1 LHLKNSVVAAG
12 LAAFFIV
19 GASPLDRR
27 PPQLAMH
34 DAQMKARAAQL
45 RQRWMAR
52 HPGEDAGGP
61 PTITAGEVL
70 SASVNVQVAPAAPTL
85 QYSFTTGISGFSYAG
100 FEFAG
105 PNGNQTYLSY
115 DQGFEGNTHGTH
127 VVRYPNCGTSCFY
140 YEPGTYTLTYAY
152 IVDNAGNETD
162 YEGSQLASIF
172 TKTSFTLINKG
183 KPDITAPTIVSG
195 KILTPTVSLSAT
207 RPYFEAQLAVSDDIS
222 GVDVADLVVTGPNG
236 DEYYVYSYP
245 SSPITKTAN
254 MQVFLDFSFA
264 PPTGTYTITEAYIY
278 DVAGNSEFVTSA
290 SQIQSLF
297 GTTTFTV
304 TN

>member
-1 LHLKNSVVAAG
+1 MHLKNSVVAAG

-27 PPQLAMH
+27 PPQLAMQV
-34 DAQMKARAAQL
+34 AQMKARAAQL

-52 HPGEDAGGP
+52 HPGEDAGAP

-70 SASVNVQVAPAAPTL
+70 SASVNVQVAPAAPTF
-85 QYSFTTGISGFSYAG
+85 QYSFTTGVYGFNYAY

-105 PNGNQTYLSY
+105 PNGNQTYFSF

-127 VVRYPNCGTSCFY
+127 VVRDPGCGTYCFY
-140 YEPGTYTLTYAY
+140 YEPGTYTLIDAY
-152 IVDNAGNETD
+152 IVDYAGNGTY

-172 TKTSFTLINKG
+172 TKTSFTLINNG

-207 RPYFEAQLAVSDDIS
+207 RPYFEAQLAVSDDVS
-222 GVDVADLVVTGPNG
+222 GVDYADLVVTDPNG
-236 DEYYVYSYP
+236 DVYYVNGNP

-254 MQVFLDFSFA
+254 MQVFFDFSDTT
-264 PPTGTYTITEAYIY
+264 PTGTYTITEAFIQ
-278 DVAGNSEFVTSA
+278 DVAGNAVSVTSA